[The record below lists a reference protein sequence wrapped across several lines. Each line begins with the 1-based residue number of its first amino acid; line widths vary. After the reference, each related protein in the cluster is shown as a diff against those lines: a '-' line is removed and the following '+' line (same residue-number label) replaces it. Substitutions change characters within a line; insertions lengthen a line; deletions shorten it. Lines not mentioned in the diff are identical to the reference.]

1 LIEDRIWSG
10 SEVVRML
17 VLSWLGAIV
26 ACLGYG
32 VASVLQSV
40 AAKRAAEVVGLT
52 GLALII
58 KQVPYLLGL
67 VADGLGF
74 TGNVLA
80 LQRLPLFL
88 VQSIVAGSVGVTAVI
103 ASLRGAHLSW
113 KDWTSLAVLGAG
125 LIFLSITAVP
135 TAAVRTSL
143 IDERVILL
151 LAIVPVIVGL
161 IGFRMKGR
169 ASTIVLSC
177 AAGLGFTGVAVA
189 SRGIGADDIAWSLLL
204 NPLLWAIIVHGAVGM
219 SFFTVALQRDA
230 VTLVTAITFVFEVVV
245 PSLIGIA
252 LFGDAIEPGRM
263 PLAIAGFVLAI
274 GGVVSLSRFAE

>member
-1 LIEDRIWSG
+1 
-10 SEVVRML
+10 ML
-17 VLSWLGAIV
+17 VLSWFGAIV

-32 VASVLQSV
+32 VSSVLQSI
-40 AAKRAAEVVGLT
+40 AAKRAAEIVGLT
-52 GLALII
+52 GIALII

-67 VADGLGF
+67 ACDALAF

-88 VQSIVAGSVGVTAVI
+88 VQSIVAASVGVTAVI

-125 LIFLSITAVP
+125 LVFLSVTAVP
-135 TAAVRTSL
+135 NAAARISL

-151 LAIVPVIVGL
+151 TALVPAIVGL

-169 ASTIVLSC
+169 PSTIVLSC
-177 AAGLGFTGVAVA
+177 AAGLGFAGVALA
-189 SRGIGADDIAWSLLL
+189 SRGIGADHISWSLLL
-204 NPLLWAIIVHGAVGM
+204 NPLLWAILVHGTIAIC
-219 SFFTVALQRDA
+219 FFSVALQRDA
-230 VTLVTAITFVFEVVV
+230 VTLVTAITFVFEVMV
-245 PSLIGIA
+245 PSSIGIA
-252 LFGDAIEPGRM
+252 LFGDTFDPRLM

-274 GGVVSLSRFAE
+274 GGTVSLSRFAE

>member
-1 LIEDRIWSG
+1 
-10 SEVVRML
+10 ML
-17 VLSWLGAIV
+17 LLLSWLGAIV
-26 ACLGYG
+26 ACFGYG

-67 VADGLGF
+67 VCDGLGF
-74 TGNVLA
+74 IGNVLA

-88 VQSIVAGSVGVTAVI
+88 VQSIVAGSIGVTAVI

-113 KDWTSLAVLGAG
+113 KDWSSLAVLGVG
-125 LIFLSITAVP
+125 LIFLCVTAVP
-135 TAAVRTSL
+135 HAAARLPLVDDWIIVLTAMVPAV
-143 IDERVILL
+143 I
-151 LAIVPVIVGL
+151 GL

-169 ASTIVLSC
+169 ASAIVMSC
-177 AAGLGFTGVAVA
+177 AAGLGFTGVAIA
-189 SRGIGADDIAWSLLL
+189 SRGIGADDISWPLLL
-204 NPLLWAIIVHGAVGM
+204 NPLILAIIVHGAIGM

-230 VTLVTAITFVFEVVV
+230 VTLITAITSVLEVLV
-245 PSLIGIA
+245 PSLIGVV

-263 PLAIAGFVLAI
+263 PVAVIGFLLVI
-274 GGVVSLSRFAE
+274 GGAVSLSRFVE